1 METMEEALARITEIA
16 NNGGEAERTEIEHI
30 KSTFYRLLNESKA
43 AKAEAPAEETP
54 AEVTEAPAEVTEAP
68 AEAPA
73 ENAEAVEAPAE
84 AVEAPA
90 EAAEEVNPLEVAFR
104 EQLQRVKELRAA
116 AAEEAAKQQ
125 QENLTRKQ
133 AIIEEIKQMAE
144 NPETA
149 DKGYERMKQLRE
161 EWKEIGEVPAEQAT
175 AVWKE
180 YQRYTEQYYD
190 MLRIN
195 AELRAYD
202 FKKNLELKTALC
214 EQAEALAEKVE
225 EDVIATFR
233 ALQDLHNQ
241 FREIGPVAK
250 EIREEVWNRFK
261 AASTVVNKAH
271 QAHFESLKA
280 EEEANLAQKTALC
293 EQAEAVTAEAPKN
306 ANEWEEQTQKILE
319 LQKQWKTIGFTP
331 RKVNQQIFDRFRGVC
346 DAFFT
351 AKADHFKSLRDGLQ
365 QNLDAKMHLIER
377 VEELKE
383 STAWS
388 VTTEEIIQLQK
399 QWKTIGPVARKKSDE
414 IWKRFNEACNY
425 FFDRRKEARKEQ
437 HQKVRRQVQRTVE
450 NAGTDLQRLQRS
462 IDEKRQELNTYENNL
477 TFLNATSKTGSAFVE
492 EIQKRIEVLKG
503 ELQGLEVKFREMRK
517 AEAAS
522 EANEGAE

>member
-43 AKAEAPAEETP
+43 AKEETPAEATEAPAAEAEAPVAEGEAPAEE
-54 AEVTEAPAEVTEAP
+54 AVAPAEEAAAP
-68 AEAPA
+68 VAE
-73 ENAEAVEAPAE
+73 
-84 AVEAPA
+84 
-90 EAAEEVNPLEVAFR
+90 AEEVNPLEVAFR

-149 DKGYERMKQLRE
+149 DKGYDRMKQLRD

-175 AVWKE
+175 AIWKE

-225 EDVIATFR
+225 EDIIGTFR

-261 AASTVVNKAH
+261 AASTIVNKAH

-293 EQAEAVTAEAPKN
+293 EQVETVTAETPKN

-331 RKVNQQIFDRFRGVC
+331 RKVNQQIFERFRGVC

-365 QNLDAKMHLIER
+365 QNLEAKMHLIER

-383 STAWS
+383 STAWG

-414 IWKRFNEACNY
+414 IWKRFNDACNY
-425 FFDRRKEARKEQ
+425 FFDRRKAARAEQ

-450 NAGTDLQRLQRS
+450 NASTDLQRLQRS

-503 ELQGLEVKFREMRK
+503 ELQGLELKFREMRK
-517 AEAAS
+517 AEA
-522 EANEGAE
+522 EAEAPAQEGAE

>member
-30 KSTFYRLLNESKA
+30 KSAFYRMLNESKA
-43 AKAEAPAEETP
+43 AEPAPQ
-54 AEVTEAPAEVTEAP
+54 P
-68 AEAPA
+68 AEAPV
-73 ENAEAVEAPAE
+73 EETESEATPAVDAPQPAE
-84 AVEAPA
+84 TPVSDKLNALEEA
-90 EAAEEVNPLEVAFR
+90 FK

-116 AAEEAAKQQ
+116 AAEEMTKVQQ
-125 QENLTRKQ
+125 DNLARKQ
-133 AIIEEIKQMAE
+133 AIIAEIQKMAE

-149 DKGYERMKQLRE
+149 DKGYDRMKQLQAD
-161 EWKEIGEVPAEQAT
+161 WKETGEVPAEEAT

-180 YQRYTEQYYD
+180 YQRWNEQYYD

-202 FKKNLELKTALC
+202 FKKNLELKTSLC

-225 EDVIATFR
+225 EDVIGAFR
-233 ALQDLHNQ
+233 SLQDLHNQ

-250 EIREEVWNRFK
+250 EIREEVWTRFK

-271 QAHFESLKA
+271 QAHFEAQKA
-280 EEEANLAQKTALC
+280 VEEANLAQKTALC
-293 EQAEAVTAEAPKN
+293 EQAEATVAEKPKN

-319 LQKQWKTIGFTP
+319 LQKQWKTIGFAP
-331 RKVNQQIFDRFRGVC
+331 RKVNQQIFDRFRSVC

-365 QNLDAKMHLIER
+365 KNLEEKMHLIER
-377 VEELKE
+377 VEELKD

-388 VTTEEIIQLQK
+388 VTTDEIIQLQK
-399 QWKTIGPVARKKSDE
+399 QWKAIGPVARKKSEE
-414 IWKRFNEACNY
+414 IWQRFNEACNY

-437 HQKVRRQVQRTVE
+437 YQKVSRQVQRTVE
-450 NAGTDLQRLQRS
+450 RAGTDLQRIQRS

-477 TFLNATSKTGSAFVE
+477 TFLNATSKTGSSFIE
-492 EIQKRIEVLKG
+492 EIQKRIELLKG
-503 ELQGLEVKFREMRK
+503 ELQGLEKKLREQRK
-517 AEAAS
+517 AEA
-522 EANEGAE
+522 EAQEGGE

>member
-1 METMEEALARITEIA
+1 METMEEALARLTEIA
-16 NNGGEAERTEIEHI
+16 NNGGEAERTEIDHI
-30 KSTFYRLLNESKA
+30 KSTFYRLLNESKN
-43 AKAEAPAEETP
+43 TP
-54 AEVTEAPAEVTEAP
+54 AEVAEGEEP

-73 ENAEAVEAPAE
+73 
-84 AVEAPA
+84 
-90 EAAEEVNPLEVAFR
+90 AEEPNPLEEEFKA
-104 EQLQRVKELRAA
+104 QLQRVKELRAA

-133 AIIEEIKQMAE
+133 AIIAEIQQMAE

-149 DKGYERMKQLRE
+149 DKGYDRMKQLQAD
-161 EWKEIGEVPAEQAT
+161 WKELGEVPAEQAT
-175 AVWKE
+175 AIWKE
-180 YQRYTEQYYD
+180 YQRWNEQYYD

-214 EQAEALAEKVE
+214 EAAEALAEKVE
-225 EDVIATFR
+225 GDVIGAFH

-271 QAHFESLKA
+271 QAHFEALKA
-280 EEEANLAQKTALC
+280 EEEANLSQKTALC
-293 EQAEAVTAEAPKN
+293 EQAEAIAAEQPKG
-306 ANEWEEQTQKILE
+306 ANEWEEKTQQVLE
-319 LQKQWKTIGFTP
+319 LQKQWKTIGFAP
-331 RKVNQQIFDRFRGVC
+331 RKVNQQIFDRFRQAC
-346 DAFFT
+346 DKFFT
-351 AKADHFKSLRDGLQ
+351 AKADHFKGLRDGLQ
-365 QNLDAKMHLIER
+365 ANLEAKMHLIDR

-388 VTTEEIIQLQK
+388 VTADEIIQLQK
-399 QWKTIGPVARKKSDE
+399 EWKTIGPVARKKSDE

-450 NAGTDLQRLQRS
+450 RVGNDAQRLVRTLE
-462 IDEKRQELNTYENNL
+462 EKRQELKTYENNL
-477 TFLNATSKTGSAFVE
+477 TFLNATSKTGSSFVE
-492 EIQKRIEVLKG
+492 EIQKRISTLKG
-503 ELQGLEVKFREMRK
+503 ELQALETKMREQRQ
-517 AEAAS
+517 AEKEEQAG
-522 EANEGAE
+522 E

>member
-43 AKAEAPAEETP
+43 AEAPAETPVADGAPAEEETP
-54 AEVTEAPAEVTEAP
+54 AAESPA
-68 AEAPA
+68 
-73 ENAEAVEAPAE
+73 
-84 AVEAPA
+84 
-90 EAAEEVNPLEVAFR
+90 EVNPLEEAFK
-104 EQLQRVKELRAA
+104 EQYQRIKELRAA
-116 AAEEAAKQQ
+116 AAEETARQQ

-133 AIIEEIKQMAE
+133 AIIAEIQQMAE

-149 DKGYERMKQLRE
+149 DKGYDRMKQLQT
-161 EWKEIGEVPAEQAT
+161 EWKELGEVPAEQAT
-175 AVWKE
+175 GVWKE

-225 EDVIATFR
+225 EDVLGVFR
-233 ALQDLHNQ
+233 SLQDLHDQ

-261 AASTVVNKAH
+261 AASTVINKAH
-271 QAHFESLKA
+271 QAHFEALKA
-280 EEEANLAQKTALC
+280 VEEENLAQKTALC
-293 EQAEAVTAEAPKN
+293 EQVETVTAEKPKN
-306 ANEWEEQTQKILE
+306 ATEWEEQTQKILE
-319 LQKQWKTIGFTP
+319 LQKQWKTIGFAP

-365 QNLDAKMHLIER
+365 QNLEAKMHLIER

-388 VTTEEIIQLQK
+388 VTTDEIIQLQK

-414 IWKRFNEACNY
+414 IWQRFNDACNY

-450 NAGTDLQRLQRS
+450 HAGNDLQRLQRS

-477 TFLNATSKTGSAFVE
+477 TFLNATSKTGSSFVE

-503 ELQGLEVKFREMRK
+503 ELQGLEQKFREQRK
-517 AEAAS
+517 AEAEKAQ
-522 EANEGAE
+522 EAE